1 MIARVITWYRDL
13 CRRRRYRHLRLE
25 LDRSLVRAR
34 KVVRP

>member
-1 MIARVITWYRDL
+1 MIASLLTWYRDR

-25 LDRSLVRAR
+25 LDRALVRGR